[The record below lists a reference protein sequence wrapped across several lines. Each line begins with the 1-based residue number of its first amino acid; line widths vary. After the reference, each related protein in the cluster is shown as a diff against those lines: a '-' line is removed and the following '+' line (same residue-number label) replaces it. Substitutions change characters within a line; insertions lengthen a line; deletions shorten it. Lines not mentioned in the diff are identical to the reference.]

1 MISFHFLKDMNKRT
15 FLIVTIQFILV
26 TVSGKITLPNYFA
39 SNMVLQQQSDVLI
52 SGTSDRQNHTVSV
65 FSSWNKQKL
74 LSKTDSKGYFRVS
87 LKTPSAGGPYTI
99 IIDDGDQLTLENIL
113 IGEVWLCAG
122 QSNME
127 MPMRG
132 FDRQPLIGANE
143 IISKAKPRTP
153 IRMFI
158 TDSEDGHWI
167 RQYSKTPQ
175 YDIKGKWLDNAP
187 ENVAVCSATAYY
199 FACYLQEVLEVPVGV
214 MVTTLGGARI
224 EPFMSREALQPF
236 SKVRY
241 MERLDGEIKEGDA
254 YNVPTLLFNA
264 KIHPLTALPI
274 RGFLWYQGESNR
286 DNANQ
291 YADLMAAMVNDWRQK
306 WNNPEAPFYFV
317 EIAPYNYEGADGTSA
332 AFLRE
337 AQMQAAHKIRNCGI
351 VSTLDI
357 GAPNFIHPV
366 DKKTVGDRLAL
377 LALAQTYHH
386 KGFGYA
392 CPQYQS
398 MEVKDSKVYI
408 NLINAGNGPCPMWTS
423 LKGFEIAGED
433 HVFYPAFAEV
443 ETKTCRLA
451 VSNVKVPH
459 PVAVRYCFKNY
470 AEASVFNISGLPLHP
485 FRTDNWD
492 K

>member
-1 MISFHFLKDMNKRT
+1 MNKKISFLVCFLYVVIAT
-15 FLIVTIQFILV
+15 
-26 TVSGKITLPNYFA
+26 SGKVSLPNYLA
-39 SNMVLQQQSDVLI
+39 DNMVLQQQSDVRI
-52 SGTSDRQNHTVSV
+52 SGISSNHNHALSV
-65 FSSWNKQKL
+65 MPSWNKQKMMT
-74 LSKTDSKGYFRVS
+74 KTDNDGRFCVT
-87 LKTPSAGGPYTI
+87 LKTPEAGGPYTI
-99 IIDDGDQLTLENIL
+99 TINDGDLLTMENIL

-132 FDRQPLIGANE
+132 FDRQPLRGTNE
-143 IISKAKPRTP
+143 IISKAKPGTP

-158 TDSEDGHWI
+158 ADSEDGHWI
-167 RQYSKTPQ
+167 RQYNKEPQ
-175 YDIKGKWLDNAP
+175 LDIKGHWLVNTP
-187 ENVAVCSATAYY
+187 ENVAVCSATAYF
-199 FACYLQEVLEVPVGV
+199 FARYLQEVLEVPVGV

-241 MERLDGEIKEGDA
+241 MERLDGEIKESDA

-264 KIHPLTALPI
+264 KIHPLTALPV

-286 DNANQ
+286 DNAKQ
-291 YADLMAAMVNDWRQK
+291 YSELMTAMVNDWRQR
-306 WNNPEAPFYFV
+306 WNSPEAPFYFV
-317 EIAPYNYEGADGTSA
+317 EIAPYNYEGADETSA

-337 AQMQAAHKIRNCGI
+337 AQMQAAHKIKNSGI

-366 DKKTVGDRLAL
+366 DKETVGNRLAL
-377 LALAQTYHH
+377 LALAQTYGR

-392 CPQYQS
+392 SPQYES
-398 MEVKDSKVYI
+398 MEVKDGKVYI

-433 HVFYPAFAEV
+433 QVFYPAFAEV

-451 VSNVKVPH
+451 VSNVKVPN

-470 AEASVFNISGLPLHP
+470 AEASVFNIAGLPLHP

>member
-1 MISFHFLKDMNKRT
+1 
-15 FLIVTIQFILV
+15 
-26 TVSGKITLPNYFA
+26 
-39 SNMVLQQQSDVLI
+39 
-52 SGTSDRQNHTVSV
+52 
-65 FSSWNKQKL
+65 
-74 LSKTDSKGYFRVS
+74 
-87 LKTPSAGGPYTI
+87 
-99 IIDDGDQLTLENIL
+99 
-113 IGEVWLCAG
+113 
-122 QSNME
+122 
-127 MPMRG
+127 
-132 FDRQPLIGANE
+132 
-143 IISKAKPRTP
+143 
-153 IRMFI
+153 
-158 TDSEDGHWI
+158 
-167 RQYSKTPQ
+167 
-175 YDIKGKWLDNAP
+175 
-187 ENVAVCSATAYY
+187 
-199 FACYLQEVLEVPVGV
+199 
-214 MVTTLGGARI
+214 
-224 EPFMSREALQPF
+224 
-236 SKVRY
+236 
-241 MERLDGEIKEGDA
+241 
-254 YNVPTLLFNA
+254 
-264 KIHPLTALPI
+264 
-274 RGFLWYQGESNR
+274 
-286 DNANQ
+286 
-291 YADLMAAMVNDWRQK
+291 MAAMVNDWRQR
-306 WNNPEAPFYFV
+306 WNSPEAPFYFV

-398 MEVKDSKVYI
+398 MEVKASKVYI